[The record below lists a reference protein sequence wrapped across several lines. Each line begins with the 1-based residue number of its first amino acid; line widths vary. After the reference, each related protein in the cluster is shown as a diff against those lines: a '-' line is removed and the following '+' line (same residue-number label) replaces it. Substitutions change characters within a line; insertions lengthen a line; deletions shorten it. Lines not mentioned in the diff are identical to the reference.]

1 MAKRVKLPKRI
12 AGVKVPKAVRKGPV
26 VDFLNSSGGQLLLAE
41 VLAVIAGAYAV
52 KKTDPDS
59 PVGEFI
65 RNPVKGARKAR
76 RSLREANNGA
86 ATRLSHAFSEAVQAF
101 RNALTEDGASYEADS
116 GLFED
121 PELAPGGEDEL
132 TTVGDSEQRQGRRRQ
147 TGRSEQSA
155 NGEPA
160 ASP

>member
-26 VDFLNSSGGQLLLAE
+26 VDFLSSSGGQVLLAE

-65 RNPVKGARKAR
+65 RNPVKGAKK
-76 RSLREANNGA
+76 
-86 ATRLSHAFSEAVQAF
+86 ATRSMRTANGVAASRLSNAFSEAVQAF
-101 RNALTEDGASYEADS
+101 RRALSEDGAAYEA
-116 GLFED
+116 
-121 PELAPGGEDEL
+121 
-132 TTVGDSEQRQGRRRQ
+132 
-147 TGRSEQSA
+147 
-155 NGEPA
+155 
-160 ASP
+160 